1 MEPRITTFAER
12 LKEAMRLRGITASE
26 LARMTGIGESDI
38 SRYRSAKYEA
48 AQENLQKLA
57 EALDVS
63 IPWLMGF
70 DVPMSTYQRV
80 VSGDMDTDAFRN
92 RMRAEYGVLF
102 DLVDKADDTQREQIE
117 KIIKAIVPEDDN
129 WEGA

>member
-117 KIIKAIVPEDDN
+117 KIIKAIVPEDD

>member
-12 LKEAMRLRGITASE
+12 LKEAMRLRGVTASE
-26 LARMTGIGESDI
+26 LSRMTGIGESDI

-48 AQENLQKLA
+48 AQDNLQKLA

-80 VSGDMDTDAFRN
+80 VSGDIDTDAFRN
-92 RMRAEYGVLF
+92 RMHEEYGVLF
-102 DLVDKADDTQREQIE
+102 DLVDKADVTQREQIE
-117 KIIKAIVPEDDN
+117 KIIKAIVPEDD